1 VDKAPRE
8 VVQSFDGGF
17 SFVLGSVKDVFRFF
31 HARRRQRRVFA
42 SRPSAAPFFFV
53 FPTTFATPRIA
64 HRSLSPS
71 AFRFQK
77 SPL

>member
-17 SFVLGSVKDVFRFF
+17 SFVSRFRERRFSFF
-31 HARRRQRRVFA
+31 STRGGRDA
-42 SRPSAAPFFFV
+42 SSPPVHPPLFSV
-53 FPTTFATPRIA
+53 FPTTFATPRTA